1 MSELRGCTEAFLMKS
16 VGQPLS
22 RSWRKLLGSGR
33 EFIPKCLQFFDVGLG
48 EGRGEATTKSEKR
61 PGVDLCGYFWL
72 VIMILLS
79 QEC

>member
-1 MSELRGCTEAFLMKS
+1 MEVCVPAPWGRN
-16 VGQPLS
+16 
-22 RSWRKLLGSGR
+22 WRKPLGSGR
-33 EFIPKCLQFFDVGLG
+33 EFIPKCLQFFDVDVG
-48 EGRGEATTKSEKR
+48 EGRREATTKSEER